1 MRPEPISR
9 RASRGVSLIEA
20 LVALAVMAFGLLGV
34 AGMQATLRFN
44 ADVAKQR
51 SEAVRMAQEQVETLR
66 GFSALA
72 DTAGELDYNEIASIA
87 TDDVAVPVGFGNTT
101 FERTTVVTD
110 PGANDPQFKSVSVTV
125 EWLDRQTASSGVKQS
140 VRLNTAVVPISPE
153 LSASVGLPGDH
164 AAPQRPLGRSPAI
177 PRLAVD
183 QGDGTSVFTPPGST
197 SRTWVFSNATGQITK
212 LCNPPG
218 TCTNIPAWLLAGYIN
233 FATGGTPT
241 PTESET
247 PVDAV
252 PTTHTVSIS
261 VTPTTYPA
269 PATPPE
275 CYTLNSSLYV
285 AYYCMVPTK
294 VVPNVWSGQSL
305 LSIVNTSTSTSSIST
320 VTSDD
325 SASAFKVCRYTP
337 ADTHTPAGGNAA
349 HPLNYTDVG
358 ASLLNQNF
366 LVISAGDGSVVFTC
380 PDDETTT
387 PLVNG
392 NTFAHQPH

>member
-1 MRPEPISR
+1 MRSEPIAR
-9 RASRGVSLIEA
+9 RTARGVSLIEA

-72 DTAGELDYNEIASIA
+72 GTAGELDYNEITSIA
-87 TDDVAVPVGFGNTT
+87 TANVAVPVGFGNTT

-110 PGANDPQFKSVSVTV
+110 PGADDPQFKSVSVTV
-125 EWLDRQTASSGVKQS
+125 EWLDRQTASGGVKQS
-140 VRLNTAVVPISPE
+140 VRLNTAVAPISPE
-153 LSASVGLPGDH
+153 LSASVGLPGDQS
-164 AAPQRPLGRSPAI
+164 APQKPLGRSPTI

-183 QGDGTSVFTPPGST
+183 QGDGTSVFTPPGAST
-197 SRTWVFSNATGQITK
+197 RTWVFSNATGQIIK
-212 LCNPPG
+212 LCTP
-218 TCTNIPAWLLAGYIN
+218 TCTVLKAWLLAGYVN
-233 FATGGTPT
+233 FATGASPS
-241 PTESET
+241 PAESET
-247 PVDAV
+247 PVDGV
-252 PTTHTVSIS
+252 PTTHAVSVS
-261 VTPTTYPA
+261 VTPTTSPA
-269 PATPPE
+269 PPTPPE
-275 CYTLNSSLYV
+275 CFTLNSSLYV

-294 VVPNVWSGQSL
+294 VFPDVWSGQSL

-320 VTSDD
+320 VTTDN

-337 ADTHTPAGGNAA
+337 TATHTPAGGNAA
-349 HPLNYTDVG
+349 HPLSYTDVG
-358 ASLLNQNF
+358 TSLLNQNF

-380 PDDETTT
+380 PGDDTST

-392 NTFAHQPH
+392 NTFAHQPL

>member
-1 MRPEPISR
+1 MRSEPISR
-9 RASRGVSLIEA
+9 RTARGVSLIEA

-44 ADVAKQR
+44 ADVARQR

-72 DTAGELDYNEIASIA
+72 GTAGELDYNEITSIA
-87 TDDVAVPVGFGNTT
+87 TADVAVPAGFGNTT
-101 FERTTVVTD
+101 FKRTTVVAN
-110 PGANDPQFKSVSVTV
+110 PGATDPQFKSVSVTV
-125 EWLDRQTASSGVKQS
+125 EWLDRQTATGGVAQR
-140 VRLNTAVVPISPE
+140 VQLNTTVVPISPE

-164 AAPQRPLGRSPAI
+164 AAPQKPLGRSPAI

-212 LCNPPG
+212 LCSPPG

-233 FATGGTPT
+233 FATGGTPS

-247 PVDAV
+247 PVDGV
-252 PTTHTVSIS
+252 PTTHTVSVS
-261 VTPTTYPA
+261 VTPSTSPA

-358 ASLLNQNF
+358 TSLLNQNF

-380 PDDETTT
+380 PDDDTST

-392 NTFAHQPH
+392 NTFAHQPL